1 PVLLVNGDGTR
12 QDEGLQSKV
21 PSSRHSSKASQPKKG
36 KRVQPPKKPAL
47 VKEAAARKAL
57 TAKHTRSIEQ
67 QMATAASSGKLTIMK
82 STAEQQQDSSK
93 TSKNAKH

>member
-1 PVLLVNGDGTR
+1 MVQGKTK
-12 QDEGLQSKV
+12 GLQSKAS
-21 PSSRHSSKASQPKKG
+21 SSRQSKAAQTKKG

-67 QMATAASSGKLTIMK
+67 QMASAASSGKLSIMK
-82 STAEQQQDSSK
+82 NTAEPDSSK
-93 TSKNAKH
+93 GTKNAKR

>member
-1 PVLLVNGDGTR
+1 MVQGKTK
-12 QDEGLQSKV
+12 GLQSKA
-21 PSSRHSSKASQPKKG
+21 SSSKKPSKASQPKKG
-36 KRVQPPKKPAL
+36 RRVQPPKKPAL

-82 STAEQQQDSSK
+82 STAAE
-93 TSKNAKH
+93 